1 MTSPQAGTFSI
12 VRTVADLRAA
22 VAAWRAQ
29 GLTVGLVPTMGA
41 LHQGH
46 LSLVARGLAQT
57 DRVIATIFV
66 NPKQFGPRED
76 LDRYPRQEA
85 ADVAK
90 LTEAGAHMLF
100 APGVDEMYPPGFAT
114 TVSVAQITGC
124 LCGPVRPGHFEGV
137 ATVVT
142 KLLLQALPDAAMFG
156 EKDYQQLQV
165 IRRMARDL
173 DIPVRIVGC
182 PTIRE
187 ADGLA
192 MSSRNALLSAED
204 RARAPTLHRVLTEIA
219 ARLAKG
225 EPVAE
230 PLAWGLRSLKEA
242 GFGPPDYLEVRDG
255 ETLALIDQAT
265 PTARVFV
272 AVPLGPTRL
281 IDNIGV
287 GPAD

>member
-1 MTSPQAGTFSI
+1 MTSPQAGALSI

-41 LHQGH
+41 LHAGH
-46 LSLVARGLAQT
+46 LSLVARGLKET

-85 ADVAK
+85 ADIAK
-90 LTEAGAHMLF
+90 LVEAGAHLLF
-100 APGVDEMYPPGFAT
+100 APGVEEVYPPGFAT

-156 EKDYQQLQV
+156 EKDFQQLQV
-165 IRRMARDL
+165 IRRLTRDL

-187 ADGLA
+187 PDGLA
-192 MSSRNALLSAED
+192 MSSRNALLSPDD
-204 RARAPTLHRVLTEIA
+204 RTRAPAIHRVLTEIA
-219 ARLAKG
+219 ARLGRSESAAAA
-225 EPVAE
+225 V
-230 PLAWGLRSLKEA
+230 AWGRESLAAA

-255 ETLALIDQAT
+255 DSLALVDRAT

-272 AVPLGPTRL
+272 AMPLGPTRL
-281 IDNIGV
+281 IDNVGV
-287 GPAD
+287 MPSG